1 MKLKL
6 QKMIR
11 DFLYGLGDM
20 FESLWEVMPS
30 IGNIPNDIS
39 IFVVSAFFIYWTVKL
54 IQFKRNGEA

>member
-1 MKLKL
+1 
-6 QKMIR
+6 MIR
-11 DFLYGLGDM
+11 DFFYGLGDM
-20 FESLWEVMPS
+20 FESLWTIMPS